1 MELVY
6 LWVEEYKNIRNQG
19 FNFSPRFEFHYD
31 KDSKKLTKVRDEST
45 TYKSIFPENI
55 NITAIVGEN
64 GSGKSS
70 LLELIYIL
78 LSENNIEVNL
88 NFILIIQKESQLYYV
103 SDRIINNEEI
113 FKLEKLEKND
123 YYILRNEKF
132 IFSERDDSH
141 QINMD
146 NNSIN
151 QQIALTY
158 SIDISFKLTSFMYI
172 PMKIEIKPILSK
184 VLIDILNEEISINYI
199 PQKIYDELLKTNRE
213 DIDEFDEDFE
223 NKIFTVLDADNIM
236 DDFHKFLVILFESVI
251 HNKEILQNKEEL
263 LKEYLNLKYSFSE
276 TDFYKYFT
284 NRTINLKELTSKEQE
299 IYFKD
304 YNKFFI
310 FDFIDS
316 ENRKY
321 SNLSC
326 GEKKLFGLLIN
337 IYSKSFDLENKG
349 VANIFSQRPN
359 DYLVHYLLDEPDTLL
374 HPQWQKQFIKELLY
388 LLKRINGIYNIVIT
402 SHSPFILSD
411 IPKENVIFLEKYK
424 ENDEEVKKDIQKL
437 GNCKNV
443 SKDIKLKTFG
453 ANIHTLLSD
462 GFFMSDGLMGEFAK
476 SKINEIKKFY
486 EIVKF
491 LEAKNKKYKRILKI
505 LYLFKIKKFKHIQSI
520 IGEPFLQTI
529 IKNYLDDLHI
539 IFSDDKTLIDKE
551 LAELEKRKKYL
562 ESLKNAKN

>member
-6 LWVEEYKNIRNQG
+6 LWVEKYKNIENQG
-19 FNFSPRFEFHYD
+19 FNFSPRFECEFDGENLTICD
-31 KDSKKLTKVRDEST
+31 KKEKDNKCKNKD
-45 TYKSIFPENI
+45 YIDNFFGENI
-55 NITAIVGEN
+55 NVTAIIGEN

-78 LSENNIEVNL
+78 LSENNTEANL
-88 NFILIIQKESQLYYV
+88 NFILIIKKKSQLYYL
-103 SDRIINNEEI
+103 SDRIINNENL
-113 FKLEKLEKND
+113 FKLKKLEKND

-158 SIDISFKLTSFMYI
+158 SIDSNFKLTSFMYI
-172 PMKIEIKPILSK
+172 PMKMEIKPILSK

-199 PQKIYDELLKTNRE
+199 PQKIYDELLKTNID
-213 DIDEFDEDFE
+213 DIDEFDEDFN
-223 NKIFTVLDADNIM
+223 NKNFTFLDKDNIR
-236 DDFHKFLVILFESVI
+236 DDFHKFLIILFNSVTSDK
-251 HNKEILQNKEEL
+251 NILQNKEEL
-263 LKEYLNLKYSFSE
+263 LKEYLNLEYSFSE
-276 TDFYKYFT
+276 EDFYKYFT
-284 NRTINLKELTSKEQE
+284 NRTINLNELTSIEKN

-321 SNLSC
+321 NNLSC
-326 GEKKLFGLLIN
+326 GEKKIFGLLVN
-337 IYSKSFDLENKG
+337 IYSKSFDLEHKEI
-349 VANIFSQRPN
+349 ANIFSKRPN

-374 HPQWQKQFIKELLY
+374 HPQWQKQFIKELIC

-411 IPKENVIFLEKYK
+411 MPKENVIFLEKYK
-424 ENDEEVKKDIQKL
+424 EDDDEVKKGTQKL

-476 SKINEIKKFY
+476 NKINEIKKFY

-491 LEAKNKKYKRILKI
+491 LEPKNKKYKRILKI

-520 IGEPFLQTI
+520 IGELFLQTI
-529 IKNYLDDLHI
+529 IKNYLDELEI
-539 IFSDDKTLIDKE
+539 LFNGKKEFLDKE
-551 LAELEKRKKYL
+551 IKRLEELRNEIR
-562 ESLKNAKN
+562 